1 MAQCKGLNLSSRF
14 RYVHEVHGAGAAQRL
29 LAELSPETRELLDR
43 RVLPH
48 EWIPFSTFIDVN
60 VVADRLLGK
69 GDLALCKEMGAW
81 AATANLPRIF
91 RLFYRFGSPMFLFER
106 AAKLWSAHYDSGRM
120 ETQRDADGLFHL
132 SIHEFGAPHRAHC
145 LSVLG
150 WITRSIEMSGAT
162 VDSAMERRCRLRGD
176 ECCELVARWS

>member
-1 MAQCKGLNLSSRF
+1 MTQCKGLILTSRL
-14 RYVHEVHGAGAAQRL
+14 RYVQEVHGAEASERI
-29 LAELSPETRELLDR
+29 TREFSPATQALLER

-48 EWIPFSTFIDVN
+48 EWVPFASFIDVN

-69 GDLALCKEMGAW
+69 GDLSLCREMGAW
-81 AATANLPRIF
+81 AAAATLPRIF

-106 AAKLWSAHYDSGRM
+106 AAKLWNAHYDTGRM
-120 ETQRDADGLFHL
+120 ETHRDADGWAHLF
-132 SIHEFGAPHRAHC
+132 IHEFGQPHRAHC

-162 VDSAMERRCRLRGD
+162 VTSAVEKQCRLRGD
-176 ECCELVARWS
+176 PCCELAAHW